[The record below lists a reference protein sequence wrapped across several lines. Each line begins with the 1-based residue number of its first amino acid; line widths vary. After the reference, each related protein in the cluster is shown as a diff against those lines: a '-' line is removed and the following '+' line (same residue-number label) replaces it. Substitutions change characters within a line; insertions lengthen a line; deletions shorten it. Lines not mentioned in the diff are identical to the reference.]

1 MTAAAANPHRK
12 HSSLLRRVV
21 WLAWWAL
28 AIPCAQAQS
37 QFAAGDMRLRSDL
50 QLLADSGVISLP
62 LTTWPI
68 PVDEVAIA
76 IDGVDGTEL
85 ADPSLQAA
93 LERVRDAA
101 SAREAGRS
109 LWAAASVSGNPTRLR
124 TFEDTPR
131 SSGEVSAAAAM
142 VGEHWDG
149 ELKVAAAASPQDGH
163 ILRLDG
169 SLLQAVLGNW
179 LLGVSTLDRW
189 WGPAW
194 DGSLILSNAAR
205 PIPGLMLERRTSLPF
220 NPKALHWIGP
230 WRVSVLLGQLEHDR
244 LPVQSPLFLAAR
256 IVAKPLPWL
265 ELAVSRSIIFCG
277 TDRPCGLSIWT
288 DAIFERQA
296 ANGTEGPNDI
306 YERLQ
311 LAGFDL
317 RLNSPWPQLPAALYA
332 QTIGEDAKDLVPFKL
347 MAIFGA
353 EGWHDLNA
361 GDVIRAHVEY
371 TDTACSYYRPRPLYG
386 CAYSIPLYAGG
397 DRYLGFPIGDSL
409 DGDSQVISFGAQY
422 IQRQGTTWGLLL
434 RSGRLN
440 RGDAEVNDS
449 LTGVPEKIR
458 EGDLTWRRSFGFN
471 DIEASVGLLH
481 TEQPSLAA
489 SAYKPQAF
497 LSWKRLL

>member
-1 MTAAAANPHRK
+1 MTAAAANQRCK
-12 HSSLLRRVV
+12 DSSLPCRA
-21 WLAWWAL
+21 AWVAWCVL
-28 AIPCAQAQS
+28 AIPLAQAQS

-68 PVDEVAIA
+68 PVDEVAAA
-76 IDGVDGTEL
+76 IEGLDLADL
-85 ADPSLQAA
+85 ADPSQQAA
-93 LERVRDAA
+93 LVRVRDAA
-101 SAREAGRS
+101 RQREMDRS
-109 LWAAASVSGNPTRLR
+109 LRAGASISGNPTRLR

-131 SSGEVSAAAAM
+131 TSAEINASVAI

-149 ELKVAAAASPQDGH
+149 ALKVAAVASPQDN
-163 ILRLDG
+163 RSVRFDG
-169 SLLQAVLGNW
+169 SHLQVVLGNW
-179 LLGVSTLDRW
+179 LLGASALDRW

-220 NPKALHWIGP
+220 RSRALHWIGP
-230 WRVSVLLGQLEHDR
+230 WRVSVLLGELEHDR
-244 LPVQSPLFLAAR
+244 PPVQSPLYLAAR

-265 ELAVSRSIIFCG
+265 ELAASRSIIFCG
-277 TDRPCGLSIWT
+277 TGRPCGLSIWT

-296 ANGTEGPNDI
+296 ANGTEGPNNI

-317 RLNSPWPQLPAALYA
+317 RLNSPWRPVPAAIYA
-332 QTIGEDAKDLVPFKL
+332 QLIGEDAENFMPFKY

-353 EGWHDLNA
+353 EAWHNLDT

-371 TDTACSYYRPRPLYG
+371 TDTACSFYRSPPLYG
-386 CAYSIPLYAGG
+386 CAYSIHLFAGG

-409 DGDSQVISFGAQY
+409 DGDSQVVSVGAQY
-422 IQRQGTTWGLLL
+422 HQRNGSSWGLLL
-434 RSGRLN
+434 RTGRLN
-440 RGDAEVNDS
+440 RGNAEVNDS
-449 LTGVPEKIR
+449 LTGVPDKIR
-458 EGDLTWRRSFGFN
+458 EGDLNWRRSFGLN
-471 DIEASVGLLH
+471 DIQASVGVLH
-481 TEQPSLAA
+481 TDQPSLAT